1 VRELQLQNH
10 WHKTYEILLYKM
22 PFKRMAKEAARGN
35 EKAKTLQASQ
45 AAPYVF
51 RGYPEQGTKSLPKS

>member
-1 VRELQLQNH
+1 MRELQLQNH
-10 WHKTYEILLYKM
+10 RHKAYEILLYKM

-51 RGYPEQGTKSLPKS
+51 GGYAEQRAKSISQS